1 MRILG
6 TLSNLYIK
14 DNRSFRLPDL
24 ELVLTNLIQIIPD
37 DHSELKKFLD
47 DPELVKNP
55 TISKN
60 IIPNSIFYIFSFVEK

>member
-47 DPELVKNP
+47 DTVLVANNKRV
-55 TISKN
+55 KE
-60 IIPNSIFYIFSFVEK
+60 II